1 MDAPTPADMPQAD
14 LRAIPFRPIAF
25 LPRDIDTERRP
36 DGTIVIRSRI
46 PLAPYEKHLP
56 ALLRRWAREA
66 PDRTWLAQRRGADR
80 QWLRVSYAQAQA
92 TVDGL
97 TQALLDLQVPE
108 ARPVMILSGN
118 SIEHALMAMAA
129 MQARLPASP
138 VSPAYSLMSQDHGVL
153 RYVFD
158 LLQPAVLMVQSARQ
172 FERALRALDLT
183 GVTVVHVEDPVPG
196 IPSVAWADLAATPV
210 GPEVEASVAAITP
223 DTIGKFLLTSGSTGT
238 PKAVIN
244 TQRMMC
250 ANVTMGQQVR
260 PRQPGDPVPVVLDW
274 MPWNHTMG
282 GNASFNGL
290 LADGGTLH
298 IDDGRPTPEL
308 FGESLRNLAE
318 LSPTYYANVPAGYA
332 MLIAALEKDDGLAQR
347 FFKDLQIL
355 GYGGATLPDDLYL
368 RMQRLAVKHTGR
380 RIVFFTG
387 WGSTETAPTATC
399 TYWATERV
407 GLIGLPF
414 PGVELK
420 MVPIGEKY
428 ELRLR
433 GVTVMPGY
441 FRRPD
446 LTAGAFD
453 EEGFYRI
460 GDAGV
465 FVDPDDPVQGLV
477 FRGRVVEDFKLMTGT
492 FVQVGSLRVACVASA
507 TPVLQDAVVT
517 GHDRAWVG
525 LLAWPNLVA
534 CRQFIGQP
542 EATIAQVIADERVRA
557 RVRDGLAAHNR
568 AYPGSSTRIRAV
580 LLMAEP
586 PSIDGRELTDKGYIN
601 QRVTIERRAALVEAL
616 YAEPPGSEVILID

>member
-1 MDAPTPADMPQAD
+1 LNAPESAD
-14 LRAIPFRPIAF
+14 LSSIPFRHVEF
-25 LPRDIDTERRP
+25 LPRDIETERRA
-36 DGTIVIRSRI
+36 DGSIVLRSRI
-46 PLAPYEKHLP
+46 PLAPYAAHVP

-66 PDRTWLAQRRGADR
+66 PERTWLAQRRGPAR
-80 QWLRVSYAQAQA
+80 EWLRVSYREAQAR
-92 TVDGL
+92 VDAL
-97 TQALLDLQVPE
+97 TQALLDLAVPDG
-108 ARPVMILSGN
+108 RPVMILSGN

-129 MQARLPASP
+129 MQARLPATP
-138 VSPAYSLMSQDHGVL
+138 VSPGYSLMSQDHGVL
-153 RYVFD
+153 RQVFE
-158 LLQPAVLMVQSARQ
+158 LLQPGVVMVQNARQ
-172 FERALRALDLT
+172 FERALRALNLQ
-183 GVTVVHVEDPVPG
+183 GVTLVHVDDPVPDL
-196 IPSVAWADLAATPV
+196 PSRAWADLAATPV
-210 GPEVEASVAAITP
+210 SAAVQASVDAIGP
-223 DTIGKFLLTSGSTGT
+223 DTVGKFLLTSGSTGT

-250 ANVTMGQQVR
+250 ANITMGQQAR
-260 PRQPGDPVPVVLDW
+260 PRQPGDPAPVVLDW

-282 GNASFNGL
+282 GNASFNAV

-308 FGESLRNLAE
+308 FGESLRNLRE

-332 MLIAALEKDDGLAQR
+332 MLVAALEKDDALAQG
-347 FFKDLQIL
+347 FFRDLQIV

-368 RMQRLAVKHTGR
+368 RFQRLAVRHTGKR
-380 RIVFFTG
+380 LVFFTG

-420 MVPIGEKY
+420 MVPIADKY

-441 FRRPD
+441 YRRPD
-446 LTAGAFD
+446 LTAAAFD

-465 FVDPDDPVQGLV
+465 FVDPADPAQGLV

-492 FVQVGSLRVACVASA
+492 FVQVGSLRVACVAAAS
-507 TPVLQDAVVT
+507 PVVQDAVVT
-517 GHDRAWVG
+517 GHDRQWVG

-542 EATIAQVIADERVRA
+542 EASFEQVVADPRVRERVRE
-557 RVRDGLAAHNR
+557 GLAAHNR
-568 AYPGSSTRIRAV
+568 AFPGSSTRIRAV
-580 LLMAEP
+580 VLMAEP

-601 QRVTIERRAALVEAL
+601 QRVTIERRAALVERL
-616 YAEPPGSEVILID
+616 YAEPPHPDVILVD